1 MITHGPFCPCNTY
14 TNTQHWVL
22 LEKSRMPMVVRY
34 GEWQRKLAKLNLDKY
49 IIRAAEQ
56 PFHPVFP
63 AQRRQTPHS
72 SIRPSYLKQ
81 QKGFVTS
88 SGLYNLPIEDAQMKV
103 TCCCCK
109 IMQVIPL
116 K

>member
-1 MITHGPFCPCNTY
+1 MITLGPFCPCNTY

-22 LEKSRMPMVVRY
+22 LEKSTMPMVIPH
-34 GEWQRKLAKLNLDKY
+34 EEQQRKWAQLNLDKY
-49 IIRAAEQ
+49 IIRAADVK

-63 AQRRQTPHS
+63 AQRKQTAHS
-72 SIRPSYLKQ
+72 SIRPSYSKQ

-88 SGLYNLPIEDAQMKV
+88 SGVHNLLIEDAQMKV

-109 IMQVIPL
+109 IMQAVP